1 MEKER
6 KEVKKI
12 MFISLILGFILKK
25 KILFKKLLD
34 FVLNICV
41 IMMYFDIYMYYLKK
55 FFFNII
61 WVEGINCDI

>member
-1 MEKER
+1 ME
-6 KEVKKI
+6 
-12 MFISLILGFILKK
+12 